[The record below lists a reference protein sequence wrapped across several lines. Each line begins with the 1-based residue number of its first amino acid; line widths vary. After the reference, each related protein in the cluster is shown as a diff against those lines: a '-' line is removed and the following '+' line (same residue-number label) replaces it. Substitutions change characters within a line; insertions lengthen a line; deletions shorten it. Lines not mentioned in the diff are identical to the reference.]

1 MARYRPRPPD
11 RNVALH
17 KICEH
22 CRDGYSPKSNRQ
34 RFCSPVCAILG
45 RIRIDDRG
53 CWIWQGA
60 FLNGGYGTVSIDG
73 ISATAHKLSYMAFH
87 GGQQIPD
94 GIHVCHRCD
103 VRACVN
109 PAHLFLGTQFDNMSD
124 CAKKGRNTRKL
135 TEQEVIEIRSAV
147 GVSKAELGRRYGVT
161 DAMIGTII
169 RRRWWKDVG
178 VVEPHDLPLLN
189 ASKSLIE

>member
-1 MARYRPRPPD
+1 
-11 RNVALH
+11 
-17 KICEH
+17 
-22 CRDGYSPKSNRQ
+22 
-34 RFCSPVCAILG
+34 
-45 RIRIDDRG
+45 
-53 CWIWQGA
+53 
-60 FLNGGYGTVSIDG
+60 
-73 ISATAHKLSYMAFH
+73 
-87 GGQQIPD
+87 
-94 GIHVCHRCD
+94 
-103 VRACVN
+103 
-109 PAHLFLGTQFDNMSD
+109 MSD